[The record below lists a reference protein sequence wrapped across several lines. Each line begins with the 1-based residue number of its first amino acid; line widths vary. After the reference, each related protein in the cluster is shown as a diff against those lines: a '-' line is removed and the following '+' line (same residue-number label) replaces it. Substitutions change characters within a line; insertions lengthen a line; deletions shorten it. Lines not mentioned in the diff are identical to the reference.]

1 MGLSRL
7 SNFFRTLR
15 GYQIHVNPNSVDAT
29 DSIEND
35 GSSPNRP
42 FFSLQRALAESARTS
57 YQRGLDNDRFNRTT
71 IILYPGDHIVD
82 CRPGYI
88 LDGTGFKRRSG
99 ETVSDFTEWDLTTNF
114 DLTTPDNALY
124 KLNSVFGG
132 VPIPRGTSICGLDL
146 RKTRIRPKY
155 VPDPLNNNIERSAI
169 FRVTGATYFWQ
180 FSILDADP
188 NDVCYKDYTTN
199 RFVPN
204 FSHHKLTAFEYADG
218 VNPVF
223 IQDDFYPSGLVTNK
237 TDLQM
242 YYEKIGLAYGQS
254 SGRPIEPDYPS
265 TIIDIQPKVDEYRI
279 VGSRGKEVGIT
290 SIRAGNGTVATNT
303 ITVTLA
309 EDATDFDVDT
319 PIQIQGVG
327 VSGYDGQYVVS
338 GKVDSKNIQY
348 RVQNAPSNPLPSVTS
363 ANIRI
368 SVDTVTS
375 ASPYIFNV
383 SMRSV
388 YGMCGLHADGDKAT
402 GFKSMVVAQFT
413 GIGLQKDKNAFVKY
427 NKITGTYQDSS
438 AFGNENINSDSKA
451 KFKPSYENY
460 HIKCS
465 NNAYLQLVSVF
476 AIGFANHFL
485 AESGGDQSINNSN
498 SNFGAKALVSS
509 GFRNEAFPRDDVGY
523 ISHIITPQEIE
534 SSEVSVEF
542 SAIDVEKTVSVANTS
557 RLYLYN
563 QINAAIPPDNVIDG
577 YRIGARK
584 NDLLNVIFT
593 QGGVSNAY
601 SARIVMPNSGDV
613 SSEKI
618 FTVERNSVGINN
630 IANNVI
636 TLTSSHNLINGE
648 SIRIIS
654 ETGQLPDGIEND
666 TIYYAITTGLSSN
679 QLKIAKTLNNA
690 FSDSPIT
697 LNNGGGILSVVSRV
711 SDKNSGDIGHP
722 IQYDLN
728 QNNWYIQVS
737 AASTE
742 RSLYDTIVGLGT
754 AGLGNATSRTYVNRK
769 KDTRSLEDKIYRFR
783 YVIPADSSITARPPI
798 DGFVI
803 QESNTSNG
811 STNAEVNYLY
821 STTPQSL
828 SNSTQLRN
836 PKYIASANWSG
847 GKANLIT
854 ELPHDLNVG
863 SEVEILN
870 VRSTNN
876 TTGTANS
883 GYNGT
888 FIVTEVTHSKQ
899 FSVSLESN
907 PGTFTNNTSVRTTAL
922 PYFRRKKTSKTYYIY
937 GTQEIQEYVPNQQD
951 GIYHLY
957 VLNASNSPQVIP
969 FNELSFSQPIS
980 NLYPQT
986 NRDNPISNPK
996 AAVSFALPEIIGK
1009 VVANDA
1015 QNSITRETVNSHLL
1029 DSGVGI
1035 GITQIISNSVG
1046 TSHTIFTQ
1054 TDHGL
1059 NRITG
1064 VTITNGGSNYV
1075 NGNYYNV
1082 NLVGFAG
1089 STTGSYATARV
1100 TVSGGSISAIQIID
1114 GGSAYGIGNT
1124 LGLVGIAT
1132 TTGNVPGFV
1141 TVNRIYNNVDDVLS
1155 VNGLYPSSFENYNT
1169 VYRIT
1174 SVPDAKRVIASS
1186 TSTISSPSTTGIG
1199 ITVASRGNL
1208 VLNGSSWSVSSL
1220 VYDSVTGLSTVTTS
1234 SANGLSVG
1242 QKIYLSG
1249 ANSDFFNRD
1258 FIIQKVGTSTS
1269 FTINTGTTSVSPV
1282 TTGTIRV
1289 LPTTLDSNGG
1299 TFQNTN
1305 ENISSRLNYEY
1316 AGITTTISSGVTVSS
1331 SSISI
1336 LNVTNFDF
1344 NIGDYLLIDNEIMR
1358 IQSTVSGNPIS
1369 VYRGLMGTQK
1379 TSHNSGSVVRRIKVR
1394 PVELRRNSL
1403 IRASGHT
1410 FEYLGFGPGN
1420 YSTALPE
1427 RQDRNLN
1434 AQEQLLAQST
1444 KIDGGIVNFTAM
1456 NADGDF
1462 YTGNKKINSS
1472 TGTEEV
1478 FDAPIPTVTG
1488 EAPNIGGVNVGFD
1501 IISPLEATIGRS
1513 LRVEGGTDSNLIS
1526 QFDGPVV
1533 FNQKITSTSDKG
1545 IEANSIFLQ
1554 GDQITSRKYT
1564 ISNVKPTYVGS
1575 IGDVVYDS
1583 SPSSGGLLGWVY
1595 TSNNRWERFGRIGLN
1610 GLDPTNTVGVSS
1622 GGNFV
1627 GLSTLI
1633 NFVGTGLTL
1642 RATNSAGITTISFDA
1657 NPTVAI
1663 STGAFNTL
1671 IGNVR
1676 QLNFVGAGIT
1686 VLGSGAS
1693 GIATISL
1700 PIVTVGG
1707 TNPGTPFNAL
1717 QYNNNGVFG
1726 GVPFAIYDN
1735 INQKLN
1741 LSSLTI
1747 ANDGAIG
1754 INSSSPS
1761 SRLDIITSND
1771 EAIYIRSTFGSGN
1784 IFRIDN
1790 TDLDTTPFIID
1801 ALGSVGINTQNAIA
1815 SLDVVGNAA
1824 ITGQVRIYNNRSF
1837 YAGLQAP
1844 SLTSNVTLTL
1854 PSVVGAAGS
1863 VLYTTGS
1870 GILNWISPQSIV
1882 SLGITSSD
1890 SIVEGS
1896 SNRYFTDE
1904 RAQDAIG
1911 AAINA
1916 GIKTGIEVTYDDV
1929 NNRINFNS
1937 TGSAPYPFTTRGF
1950 SFPL

>member
-7 SNFFRTLR
+7 NNFLKSNRAYTI
-15 GYQIHVNPNSVDAT
+15 YVDANSVDAT
-29 DSIEND
+29 DSIENL
-35 GSSPNRP
+35 GTSLTRP
-42 FFSLQRALAESARTS
+42 FKSIQRALAESARQS
-57 YQRGLDNDRFNRTT
+57 YQKGLDNDRFNRTS
-71 IILYPGDHIVD
+71 IIIYPGDYIID
-82 CRPGYI
+82 NRPGYV

-114 DLTTPDNALY
+114 DLTTSDNALY

-132 VPIPRGTSICGLDL
+132 CIIPKATSLVAYDL
-146 RKTRIRPKY
+146 RKTKIRPKY
-155 VPDPLNNNIERSAI
+155 VPDPLNDNIERSAI

-199 RFVPN
+199 VFVPN

-218 VNPVF
+218 VNPIF
-223 IQDDFYPSGLVTNK
+223 IQDYFYPSGLSINK

-242 YYEKIGLAYGQS
+242 YYEKVGLAYGPS
-254 SGRPIEPDYPS
+254 SGRPIDPDYPS
-265 TIIDIQPKVDEYRI
+265 TIIDIQPKIDEYRI

-290 SIRAGNGTVATNT
+290 SIRSGNGAVSSNT

-319 PIQIQGVG
+319 PIQIEGVG

-338 GKVDSKNIQY
+338 GKIDSKNIQY
-348 RVQNAPSNPLPSVTS
+348 RVQNPPLNPLPSVTS

-388 YGMCGLHADGDKAT
+388 YGMCGLHAYGNKAT

-427 NKITGTYQDSS
+427 NTFTGTYEDSN
-438 AFGNENINSDSKA
+438 AFGNENINSDSRA
-451 KFKPSYENY
+451 RFKPEYENY

-476 AIGFANHFL
+476 AIGFANHFV

-498 SNFGAKALVSS
+498 SNFGSKALVSS
-509 GFRNEAFPRDDVGY
+509 GFRNESFPRDDVGY
-523 ISHIITPQEIE
+523 ITHIITPQEIE

-542 SAIDVEKTVSVANTS
+542 SAIDVAKTVSVANTS

-563 QINAAIPPDNVIDG
+563 QINAATPPDNVIDG
-577 YRIGARK
+577 YRIGARE
-584 NDLLNVIFT
+584 NDLLNVVIT
-593 QGGVSNAY
+593 QSGISTTY
-601 SARIVMPNSGDV
+601 SARIVMPNTGEL
-613 SSEKI
+613 SSEKA
-618 FTVERNSVGINN
+618 FTVQRSSVGINSISNN
-630 IANNVI
+630 IL
-636 TLTSSHNLINGE
+636 TLTSNHNLIEGE

-666 TIYYAITTGLSSN
+666 TIYYAITSGIGSD
-679 QLKIAKTLNNA
+679 QIKIAQTLNNA
-690 FSDSPIT
+690 FAGSQIA
-697 LNNGGGILSVVSRV
+697 LNNGGGVLSIVSRV

-722 IQYDLN
+722 IQYDETQN
-728 QNNWYIQVS
+728 QWYIQVS
-737 AASTE
+737 SASTE

-754 AGLGNATSRTYVNRK
+754 TGLGDATSRTYINRR
-769 KDTRSLEDKIYRFR
+769 KDARSLGDTIYRFR
-783 YVIPADSSITARPPI
+783 YVIPADSPVTARPPI
-798 DGFVI
+798 DGFI
-803 QESNTSNG
+803 LQESNTSIG
-811 STNAEVNYLY
+811 STSAEVNYLY
-821 STTPQSL
+821 STTPQTL

-870 VRSTNN
+870 ITSTNN
-876 TTGTANS
+876 STGVANS
-883 GYNGT
+883 AYNGT
-888 FIVTEVTHSKQ
+888 FSVTEVAHSKQ
-899 FSVSLESN
+899 FSVSIPTN
-907 PGTFTNNTSVRTTAL
+907 PGTFTNNTSARTTAL
-922 PYFRRKKTSKTYYIY
+922 PHFRRKRTSKTYYIY
-937 GTQEIQEYVPNQQD
+937 RAQEIQEYVPNQQD

-957 VLNASNSPQVIP
+957 VLNASNSPQVVP
-969 FNELSFSQPIS
+969 FNELNFSQPVL

-986 NRDNPISNPK
+986 NRDNPKSNPK
-996 AAVSFALPEIIGK
+996 PAVSFALPETIGK
-1009 VVANDA
+1009 VVVNDS
-1015 QNSITRETVNSHLL
+1015 QNSITRETLNSHIS
-1029 DSGVGI
+1029 DIGIGI

-1054 TDHGL
+1054 LDHGL

-1082 NLVGFAG
+1082 NLVGFGG

-1100 TVSGGSISAIQIID
+1100 TVSGGSISEVQIID

-1124 LGLVGIAT
+1124 LGLVGVGT
-1132 TTGNVPGFV
+1132 TSGNVPGYV
-1141 TVNRIYNNVDDVLS
+1141 TVNRIYNNVNDVLS
-1155 VNGLYPSSFENYNT
+1155 LNGLYPSSYEKYNT

-1174 SVPDAKRVIASS
+1174 SVENAKRIVVSSAS
-1186 TSTISSPSTTGIG
+1186 TVSSPYTTGIG
-1199 ITVASRGNL
+1199 VTIAARANL
-1208 VLNGSSWSVSSL
+1208 VLNGSSWNVSSL
-1220 VYDSVTGLSTVTTS
+1220 TYDSVTGLSTVTTS
-1234 SANGLSVG
+1234 LTNGLSVG

-1249 ANSDFFNRD
+1249 ADSSFFNRE

-1269 FTINTGTTSVSPV
+1269 FIINAGTTSIAPV
-1282 TTGTIRV
+1282 TTGTIRI
-1289 LPTTLDSNGG
+1289 LPTSFDSNGG
-1299 TFQNTN
+1299 NLLKTN
-1305 ENISSRLNYEY
+1305 ENTSSRLNYEY
-1316 AGITTTISSGVTVSS
+1316 AGITTTISTGVAVNS

-1336 LNVTNFDF
+1336 SNVANFDF
-1344 NIGDYLLIDNEIMR
+1344 NIGDYLLIDNEILR
-1358 IQSTVSGNPIS
+1358 IRSTVSGNPVS

-1379 TSHNSGSVVRRIKVR
+1379 TTHSSGSVIRRIKVR

-1403 IRASGHT
+1403 IRASAHT

-1427 RQDRNLN
+1427 RQDRNLSP
-1434 AQEQLLAQST
+1434 QEQLLAQST
-1444 KIDGGIVNFTAM
+1444 KTDGGIVIFTAM

-1462 YTGNKKINSS
+1462 YTGNKKVNSS

-1488 EAPNIGGVNVGFD
+1488 EAPNMGGVNVGFD
-1501 IISPLEATIGRS
+1501 VLTPLEATISRS
-1513 LRVEGGTDSNLIS
+1513 LRVEGGPDSNLIS
-1526 QFDGPVV
+1526 QFDGPVI

-1545 IEANSIFLQ
+1545 IEANSLFLQ
-1554 GDQITSRKYT
+1554 GDQITSRKFT
-1564 ISNVKPTYVGS
+1564 VSNVKPNYVGNV
-1575 IGDVVYDS
+1575 GDVVYDS

-1595 TSNNRWERFGRIGLN
+1595 TSNNQWERFGRIGIN
-1610 GLDPTNTVGVSS
+1610 GLEPTNTVGVAS

-1627 GLSTLI
+1627 GVSTLI
-1633 NFVGTGLTL
+1633 NFVGTGVTLT
-1642 RATNSAGITTISFDA
+1642 ANNSSGITTISIA
-1657 NPTVAI
+1657 ASPTVAI
-1663 STGAFNTL
+1663 STGAFNSL
-1671 IGNVR
+1671 IGNVQ

-1686 VLGSGAS
+1686 VFGSGTS

-1700 PIVTVGG
+1700 PLVTVGG
-1707 TNPGTPFNAL
+1707 TSPGLPYNSIQFND
-1717 QYNNNGVFG
+1717 NGSFG

-1735 INQKLN
+1735 INNNLN

-1747 ANDGAIG
+1747 TNSGSIG
-1754 INSSSPS
+1754 INSTSPS
-1761 SRLDIITSND
+1761 SRLDIITNND
-1771 EAIYIRSTFGSGN
+1771 EAIYIKSTYGTGN

-1790 TDLDTTPFIID
+1790 TDSDTTPFIVD
-1801 ALGSVGINTQNAIA
+1801 SFGSVGINTVNAIA

-1824 ITGQVRIYNNRSF
+1824 ITGQVRVYNNRSF

-1844 SLTSNVTLTL
+1844 SLTSNVVLTL
-1854 PSVVGAAGS
+1854 PSVVGVAGS

-1870 GILNWISPQSIV
+1870 GTLDWISPRALVAS
-1882 SLGITSSD
+1882 GATSSD
-1890 SIVEGS
+1890 LIPEGS
-1896 SNRYFTDE
+1896 TNRYFTDE

-1916 GIKTGIEVTYDDV
+1916 GIKTGIEVTYDDA
-1929 NNRINFNS
+1929 NNRINFNA
-1937 TGSAPYPFTTRGF
+1937 TGSSPYPFTTRGF
-1950 SFPL
+1950 SMPI